1 MNTVQFII
9 FALEIVGTIAFAI
22 SGAMVGV
29 EKRMDL
35 LGVVI
40 LGVAVAVGG
49 GMIRDIV
56 LGLVPAALTN
66 PVYTT
71 IAIVVA
77 LLVFLFFYGNRHE
90 FGNRWSLFYEKL
102 MLVMD
107 AVGLGIFTV
116 VGISAGIREGYAD
129 STFLLTFLGVI
140 TGVGGGLLRDMMA
153 SIPPYIFTRH
163 IYASA
168 SILGA
173 LLYIV
178 LYRAV
183 GELPALIVSPLFVV
197 GVRIISAKYKLN
209 LPRL

>member
-1 MNTVQFII
+1 MDTIQIII
-9 FALEIVGTIAFAI
+9 FVLEIIGTIAFAV
-22 SGAMVGV
+22 SGAMVGA

-40 LGVAVAVGG
+40 LGVVVAVGG

-56 LGLVPAALTN
+56 LGLVPAALLH
-66 PVYTT
+66 PVYT
-71 IAIVVA
+71 AISICIS
-77 LLVFLFFYGNRHE
+77 LGVFLFFYKNRRDIDS
-90 FGNRWSLFYEKL
+90 RWGLLYEKL

-107 AVGLGIFTV
+107 SIGLGIFTV
-116 VGISAGIREGYAD
+116 VGISVGIREGYES
-129 STFLLTFLGVI
+129 STFLLAFLGVI

-153 SIPPYIFTRH
+153 SIPPYIFTRD

-173 LLYIV
+173 CLYIV
-178 LYRAV
+178 LYRHF
-183 GELPALIVSPLFVV
+183 GELPALIVAPLFVV
-197 GVRIISAKYKLN
+197 ALRLISAKYKLH